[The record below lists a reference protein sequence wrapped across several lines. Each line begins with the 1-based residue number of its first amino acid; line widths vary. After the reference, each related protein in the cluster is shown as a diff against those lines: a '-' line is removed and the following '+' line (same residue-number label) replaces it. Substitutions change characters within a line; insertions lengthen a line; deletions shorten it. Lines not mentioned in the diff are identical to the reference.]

1 MRNVLTWRAL
11 CRKSSMSWGFRTA
24 VSSYGDKELKLQLDS
39 EGRVSKVWRTS
50 QGAQWSSQSEP
61 VLPTMTGE
69 CTNMIWIHLSLT
81 ELPQSLLSWLCIT
94 ILRQEKER
102 MEWGW
107 GWGGVKRVE
116 AHDAQSG
123 PTSCQDPS
131 RSMSG
136 LAQHQAGCFWGA
148 VKSSSR
154 WGSQLCGGVVGVPG
168 HGGRGWGVTRN
179 PAWQLGHNQKEKF
192 YSCSPITVTQ

>member
-1 MRNVLTWRAL
+1 MFQICHCMFLINSHQTTCELFWPEGPSADRAL
-11 CRKSSMSWGFRTA
+11 CPGGFRTA

-39 EGRVSKVWRTS
+39 EEWISKVWYTS
-50 QGAQWSSQSEP
+50 LLSQWSSQSEP
-61 VLPTMTGE
+61 VSPTMTAE
-69 CTNMIWIHLSLT
+69 CTNMIWIHRSLT

-102 MEWGW
+102 MEWG
-107 GWGGVKRVE
+107 GGGKRVE

-154 WGSQLCGGVVGVPG
+154 RGSRLCGGVVGVPG
-168 HGGRGWGVTRN
+168 HGGRGWG
-179 PAWQLGHNQKEKF
+179 
-192 YSCSPITVTQ
+192 